1 MLVHKDNPNVCS
13 DPTSVTPGGTRVIA
27 RKDKEKALNKER
39 VSLKASCPVETH
51 SDVKHQI
58 KKAQIQG
65 MHSHVTKIEID
76 AVIVHVSALRENKDV
91 LIGSLGR
98 EGYDAQIVHLLG
110 QLPGLSKTNS
120 HGVGGNVGN
129 GSFVGDDFGDNGGGK
144 SGMMSSVASNE
155 DSNN

>member
-1 MLVHKDNPNVCS
+1 
-13 DPTSVTPGGTRVIA
+13 
-27 RKDKEKALNKER
+27 
-39 VSLKASCPVETH
+39 
-51 SDVKHQI
+51 
-58 KKAQIQG
+58 